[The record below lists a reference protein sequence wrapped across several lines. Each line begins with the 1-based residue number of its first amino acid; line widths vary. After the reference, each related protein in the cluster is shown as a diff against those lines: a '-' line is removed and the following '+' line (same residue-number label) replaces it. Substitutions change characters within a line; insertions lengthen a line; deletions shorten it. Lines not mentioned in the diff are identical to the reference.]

1 MHYGIIAGSHRQN
14 SQSSKI
20 GAYLATALKRLDGS
34 ATTDIIDLKGNP
46 LPLWDES
53 AWQQNSALA
62 KQWLP
67 YAERL
72 RRCDAF
78 CVISPE
84 WAGMV
89 PAGLK
94 NFLIYCG
101 AQEVGHKPALIV
113 AVSAG
118 RGGSYPV
125 NELRTSGYKNNKLLY
140 LPEHIIVQNAPKVL
154 NDGDA
159 ADKDDDY
166 IRRRIDYAL
175 RQLQA
180 YAAALQTVRASG
192 VTGHP
197 DFPFGM

>member
-72 RRCDAF
+72 QRCDAF